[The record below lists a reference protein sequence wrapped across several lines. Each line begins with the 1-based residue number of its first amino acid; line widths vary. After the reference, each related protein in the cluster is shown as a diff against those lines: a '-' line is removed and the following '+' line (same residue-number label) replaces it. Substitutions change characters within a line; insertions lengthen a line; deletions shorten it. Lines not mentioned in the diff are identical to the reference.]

1 MSPVVPIQESAAG
14 IDLQARVPVS
24 TTVVAS
30 PSAATEV
37 VIASI
42 TAMGDVASQRST
54 IVRGFA
60 AFTVG
65 TSGTAVTLRIRKDTV
80 TGTTIGN
87 SGALTGGISAGN
99 LVVENVVG
107 VDSSPS
113 NTGQVY
119 VLTLQVTNGAAAS
132 TVSAV
137 ELDALVV

>member
-1 MSPVVPIQESAAG
+1 MPAVPIGESAASF
-14 IDLQARVPVS
+14 DLQPRVPVS

-30 PSAATEV
+30 PAAAAETI
-37 VIASI
+37 IAQI
-42 TAMGDVASQRST
+42 ALTGDVAVLRSV

-65 TSGTAVTLRIRKDTV
+65 TNGTAVTLRIRKDNV
-80 TGTTIGN
+80 SGTIVGN
-87 SGALTGGISAGN
+87 SGALTGGIAAAN

-107 VDSSPS
+107 VDASPS

-119 VLTLQVTNGAAAS
+119 CLTLQVTAGSAAS